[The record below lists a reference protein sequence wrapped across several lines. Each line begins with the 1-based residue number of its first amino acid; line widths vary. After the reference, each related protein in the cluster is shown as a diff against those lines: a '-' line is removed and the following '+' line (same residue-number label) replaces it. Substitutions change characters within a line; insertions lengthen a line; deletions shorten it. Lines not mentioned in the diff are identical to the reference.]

1 MLPNVRSEVL
11 TMVVLKIQVVWDVT
25 LCWLVS
31 SVGNFRG
38 LYWLIQCGIF
48 GLQFTI
54 HKYKTENHRTII
66 VPCCLYGWGTSS
78 LTLSKKHRLRVFK
91 NRVLWKIF
99 GPKRDRVTKEWRRQ
113 HNKKLYDL
121 YFSPNII
128 QVIKPRSLRWLGY
141 VACMRDCMV
150 AIQCYWGNLRKK
162 ITWRT

>member
-1 MLPNVRSEVL
+1 MWDLRFWQWWCSRFKWSGMLHCVDWWAVLEISEDCTGL
-11 TMVVLKIQVVWDVT
+11 FSAESLACSSLSTNIKLKI
-25 LCWLVS
+25 
-31 SVGNFRG
+31 
-38 LYWLIQCGIF
+38 
-48 GLQFTI
+48 
-54 HKYKTENHRTII
+54 HRTII